1 MVALGQH
8 TFNILCYSTY
18 YTAASSN
25 ENESQQEVNLLSP
38 FHMKL

>member
-8 TFNILCYSTY
+8 TFNFLCYITY

-25 ENESQQEVNLLSP
+25 ESESQQEQYRVPSFQGNR
-38 FHMKL
+38 